1 MLRAIYSVVKG
12 VTYSKTAL
20 RILSRMPTAEARRV
34 VSKIEASDLRSQ
46 GNKLTAL
53 VGRRPYI
60 RLRVGDWGVT
70 MSDRGA
76 ALDVVEIGSRWD
88 TNR

>member
-1 MLRAIYSVVKG
+1 MKE

-20 RILSRMPTAEARRV
+20 RILSRMPTDEARRI

-53 VGRRPYI
+53 VGRRPYV
-60 RLRVGDWGVT
+60 RLRVGDWGVI

-76 ALDVVEIGSRWD
+76 ALDVVEIGSRCD
-88 TNR
+88 IYR